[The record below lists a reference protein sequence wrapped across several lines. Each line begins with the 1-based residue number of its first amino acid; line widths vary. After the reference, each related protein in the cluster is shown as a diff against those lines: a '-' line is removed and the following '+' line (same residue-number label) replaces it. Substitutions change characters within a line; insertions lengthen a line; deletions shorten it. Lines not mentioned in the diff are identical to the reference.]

1 MCTTDDGRQEQA
13 TIDNLH
19 SNAARESIRSVH
31 IRTWIGYMYVLLEV
45 RSGTNTIQLNMVND
59 AVCLMMQLQY
69 NQQLRLKLLKEGV
82 MK

>member
-1 MCTTDDGRQEQA
+1 MRRGSLYGQ
-13 TIDNLH
+13 
-19 SNAARESIRSVH
+19 SILEL
-31 IRTWIGYMYVLLEV
+31 GYGTYIYAPRVL
-45 RSGTNTIQLNMVND
+45 SGTTTIQLSMVND